1 MRNTLG
7 FSLEEVRALLRLS
20 GATGDHNRTELR
32 NLVAKHVGDVR
43 ATVADLQGMDRVLS
57 TAMCECASGQQPE
70 CPIMDVL
77 SAAPAAFA
85 GAKEQITF
93 CPACELCPELE
104 ITDQGVRIGSD
115 ENTVRL
121 SPTEWN
127 KIVRLIKSGT
137 LREV

>member
-1 MRNTLG
+1 
-7 FSLEEVRALLRLS
+7 
-20 GATGDHNRTELR
+20 
-32 NLVAKHVGDVR
+32 
-43 ATVADLQGMDRVLS
+43 
-57 TAMCECASGQQPE
+57 
-70 CPIMDVL
+70 MDVL

-85 GAKEQITF
+85 GAEEPITF